1 MIAMVA
7 AAVAISG
14 AGLTLHAVHQRASPS
29 RMVDTQDGLRG
40 RVAQPTAR
48 PDFTLLDTEG
58 RPFDFRAETEGRLA
72 LLSFGYTHCPDVCP
86 VHLANLAEVLRDL
99 PYRERDR
106 VRVVFV
112 TVDPARDTPERI
124 RAWLDAFDPR
134 FAGLWGS
141 AEEVSAILAALDLP
155 PAAIGALAADGEYVV
170 GHAAAVLAFGPEGPL
185 RAFYPFGTR
194 QIDWARDLPE
204 LLRGNGYVSG
214 QPTEG
219 HE

>member
-1 MIAMVA
+1 MLAMVA

-14 AGLTLHAVHQRASPS
+14 AGLTLHAVHQWGSLS
-29 RMVDTQDGLRG
+29 RTVDTQDGLRG
-40 RVAQPTAR
+40 RFAQPIAR
-48 PDFTLLDTEG
+48 PDFTLLDMEG

-72 LLSFGYTHCPDVCP
+72 LLFFGYTHCPDVCP
-86 VHLANLAEVLRDL
+86 VQLANLAEVLRDL
-99 PYRERDR
+99 PYGERDR

-141 AEEVSAILAALDLP
+141 AEEVNAILAALDLP
-155 PAAIGALAADGEYVV
+155 PAALGAPAAAGEYVV
-170 GHAAAVLAFGPEGPL
+170 GHAAGVLAFGAEGPL
-185 RAFYPFGTR
+185 RASYPFGTR

-204 LLRGNGYVSG
+204 LLRGNGYPPG